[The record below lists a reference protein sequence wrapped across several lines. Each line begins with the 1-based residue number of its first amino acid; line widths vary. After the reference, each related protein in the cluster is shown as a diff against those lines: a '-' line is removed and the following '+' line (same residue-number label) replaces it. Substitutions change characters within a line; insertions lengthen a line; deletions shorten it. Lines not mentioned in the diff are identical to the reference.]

1 MKQEAG
7 NLMLYR
13 REHGRPGVRNRIAV
27 ISTVAC
33 SNHVADLI
41 AQSSGIADAYTH
53 PYGCDQLGNDLTLS
67 FECLKKMGTHP
78 NNGACLVIGLGCEE
92 IDAAGLYA
100 EIRKERDLCEY
111 LIIQEEGGT
120 TKTVE
125 KGKEILKQFEEQL
138 IKQEREPMPLSSLAV
153 GLECGGS
160 DFTSGLAANPSLG
173 KMSEHLAEAGCSII
187 FGETAELMGA
197 EGVLE
202 QLCEKKEDFD
212 WICDRIRHVED
223 IARDMKVDLRGT
235 QPSPGNIRG
244 GLTTIEE
251 KSLGAV
257 CKIGSLPIVGTLS
270 FGETVTKA
278 GVSFMDTPGNDL
290 ACSLGLA
297 CAGVQIILFTTGR
310 GSPMGF
316 ASSPVIKLTGNKV
329 MAERMSENIDADLSG
344 IVERTM
350 SIEEGGELLYR
361 LLIKTAEGQE
371 TAAERLGHREF
382 SLYRTSPILT

>member
-1 MKQEAG
+1 MEMLQLYPREAG
-7 NLMLYR
+7 
-13 REHGRPGVRNRIAV
+13 HAGVRNRIAV

-33 SNHVADLI
+33 ANHVADLI
-41 AQSSGIADAYTH
+41 AAGSPLADPYTH
-53 PYGCDQLGNDLTLS
+53 PYGCDQMGDDLTLS

-78 NNGACLVIGLGCEE
+78 NNGACLVVGLGCEE
-92 IDAAGLYA
+92 IDAAKLCL
-100 EIRKERDLCEY
+100 EIRKERHLCEY

-120 TKTVE
+120 SRSVE
-125 KGKEILKQFEEQL
+125 KGTSIIKRFEEELQS
-138 IKQEREPMPLSSLAV
+138 QQRVPMPLSELTI

-173 KMSEHLAEAGCSII
+173 KMSERLAAAGCRIV

-202 QLCEKKEDFD
+202 KLCVRKSDYE
-212 WICDRIRHVED
+212 WICSRIRHVED
-223 IARDMKVDLRGT
+223 VARDMKIDLRGT

-257 CKIGSLPIVGTLS
+257 CKIGSLPIEDALP
-270 FGETVTKA
+270 FGQSAVKP

-297 CAGVQIILFTTGR
+297 AAGAQIIFFTTGR

-316 ASSPVIKLTGNKV
+316 AACPVIKLTGNAV
-329 MAERMSENIDADLSG
+329 MAKLMAENIDADLSG
-344 IVERTM
+344 IVDRSM

-361 LLIKTAEGQE
+361 LLLE
-371 TAAERLGHREF
+371 TAGGKETASEKLGHREF